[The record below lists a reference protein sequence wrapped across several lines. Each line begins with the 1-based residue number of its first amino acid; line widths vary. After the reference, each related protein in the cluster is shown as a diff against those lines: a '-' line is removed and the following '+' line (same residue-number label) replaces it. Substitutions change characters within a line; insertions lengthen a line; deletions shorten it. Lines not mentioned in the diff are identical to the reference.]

1 MRKKYLLACCI
12 FLLTFRFS
20 AQEIKVIDS
29 INAILVQNSSLNTDS
44 LLVIFKQNLDAAQKI
59 NYKKGIGEAYK
70 NMATVYGYESN
81 GTKRVTYNLKAIRI
95 FEENNLKPQAAN
107 LYGEMGYGMKR
118 DDMIKA
124 QYYMNKGLKMAEIGN
139 YKEVLDRTYNNYG
152 VLKEMQGQLDSALYF
167 YNKGLAI
174 VKERDYKEGFPYSY
188 SNLAGVY
195 GQQGKYDLSRDY
207 FYRAMAIREEI
218 GDRKGIAENYTQI
231 GEVFMAENKP
241 AQAIP
246 FFKQSL
252 PIARKEDYRFL
263 MQYTYEQ
270 LSKAFKNLKQTDSA
284 LFYFEKFSAFK
295 DSINGLET
303 SKEIAALE
311 LEYETEQKENQILQQ
326 RAQLAE
332 KDLEVR
338 RKNTYLFGS
347 IGLVFFLG
355 LLSYLIYSRQKLRN
369 SQLKKEKELE
379 IALAKIETQNRL
391 EEQRLR
397 ISRDLHDN
405 IGSQVTFIILS
416 IDNLKYALKS
426 EDQKITEKLTRI
438 SEFASITIN
447 ELRDTIWAM
456 NKETISLEELQ
467 IRIANFIDRAQV
479 SNDTVSFKFEKS
491 TDLPGDHS
499 FTSIEAINIYRII
512 QEAVSN
518 ALKYAEATTLNI
530 EMNNNRNHLEVKIYD
545 DGSGFDLENYKPGNG
560 LLNMR
565 KRALDMG
572 AELVFTSEL
581 NQGTLVLLST
591 KIY

>member
-1 MRKKYLLACCI
+1 MKKKYLLAFCI
-12 FLLTFRFS
+12 FILTFRFS
-20 AQEIKVIDS
+20 AQDIKVIDS
-29 INAILVQNSSLNTDS
+29 INAILVQNSSLKTDS
-44 LLVIFKQNLDAAQKI
+44 LLVIFEQNLNAAQKI
-59 NYKKGIGEAYK
+59 NYKKGMGEAYK
-70 NMATVYGYESN
+70 NMATLYGYESN
-81 GTKRVTYNLKAIRI
+81 GAKRVAYNLKAIRI
-95 FEENNLKPQAAN
+95 FEENNFKPQAAN

-124 QYYMNKGLKMAEIGN
+124 QYYMNKGINMAEIGN

-167 YNKGLAI
+167 YKKGLAI

-195 GQQGKYDLSRDY
+195 GQQGKYDLSREY
-207 FYRAMAIREEI
+207 FYKAMAIREEI
-218 GDRKGIAENYTQI
+218 GDHKGIAENYTQI

-241 AQAIP
+241 QQAIP

-295 DSINGLET
+295 DSINGLEA

-338 RKNTYLFGS
+338 QKNSYLYGS
-347 IGLVFFLG
+347 LGLILILG
-355 LLSYLIYSRQKLRN
+355 LLSYLIYNRHKLKN

-379 IALAKIETQNRL
+379 VALAKIETQNRL

-405 IGSQVTFIILS
+405 IGSQITFIILS

-426 EDQKITEKLTRI
+426 KDQKITEKLTQI

-467 IRIANFIDRAQV
+467 IRIANFIERALA
-479 SNDTVSFKFEKS
+479 SRDTILFKFENS
-491 TDLPGDHS
+491 TDLPGDYS
-499 FTSIEAINIYRII
+499 FTSIEGINIYRII
-512 QEAVSN
+512 QEAVNNS
-518 ALKYAEATTLNI
+518 LKYADAATINI
-530 EMNNNRNHLEVKIYD
+530 EIDKNNNHLEIRIYD
-545 DGSGFDLENYKPGNG
+545 DGSGFDLKKYEPGNG
-560 LLNMR
+560 LLNMK
-565 KRALDMG
+565 KRALDIG
-572 AELVFTSEL
+572 ADIVITSKL
-581 NQGTLVLLST
+581 NQGTLIRLST